1 MENNLT
7 DLIEQARADVQEQ
20 EALVASADA
29 RLAAMQAETAAA
41 REGLKEARSVLAWLL
56 RRDQYQPVASPLAD
70 RDGQPEPSTQM
81 RFGKPVP
88 EGDTKLTKLLDALE
102 ALGGAASNKQLGSR
116 VGMRPDHV
124 RGLLRYAADKEHP
137 PVVTEPG
144 SGVWRLTRSLNGAG
158 GAQ

>member
-1 MENNLT
+1 MDDLA
-7 DLIEQARADVQEQ
+7 DLIEQAKADVQEQ
-20 EALVASADA
+20 ESLAASADA
-29 RLAAMQAETAAA
+29 RVAAAQAESAAA

-56 RRDQYQPVASPLAD
+56 RRSQPQPVASPTAN
-70 RDGQPEPSTQM
+70 RDGQAESQPQM

-88 EGDTKLTKLLDALE
+88 DGDTKLKKLLDALE
-102 ALGGAASNKQLGSR
+102 DLGGAASNKQISSR
-116 VGMRPDHV
+116 TDMKPDHV
-124 RGLLRYAADKEHP
+124 RGLLKYAAGKEHP